1 MGLAPLDSSMGDADP
16 DRTNP
21 LSPYYPSETPSLPS
35 NGRAWFALL
44 VVGMLLLGVCYA
56 FLSLFFAP

>member
-1 MGLAPLDSSMGDADP
+1 MGDADP